1 MADEKYKQLAE
12 KYKKRLAEKLGEK
25 TEEHIGS
32 PERLV
37 SREYIIFKEELLPIQ
52 MTLYERACN
61 IAEKI
66 LKISP
71 DKNKVPQ
78 IKKDIDA
85 VHLQITPT
93 GVYSLSF
100 LAPMALIFSGII
112 LSMFI
117 PAYFEKESSLFFI
130 MLSLITGAL
139 LIYPLQKVPSYI
151 ANSWRMQ
158 ASNQMVL
165 CIFYIVTYMRHTSN
179 LERAIEFA
187 SEHLTGPLALDLK
200 KILWDVEAG
209 KYEKVKDSLDI
220 YLETWKETN
229 FEFVESFHLIES
241 SLYEGSEARRIALLE
256 KSLDVILEETYEK
269 MLHYAQNLK
278 GPITT
283 LHMLGIILPILGL
296 VILPLVVSFMTEVAW
311 YHIAVLY
318 NIALPLAV
326 YIMGKTILISRPT
339 GYGDVDISEEHPEL
353 KKYKNIILKLG
364 QREFQF
370 SPLSLSIFVGV
381 FCLFIAFIPLML
393 HFGKIPII
401 DKEYVM
407 IEGNMSTTW
416 DVTWT
421 SMPDIGFG
429 VEDSATDCGY
439 KYCLLDYRE
448 DTETGSVRG
457 PFSLIAT
464 IISFFFPLAIGL
476 GVGLYYK
483 LRSQNVIKI
492 RNESK
497 KLEQEFASGLFQL
510 GNRLGDGI
518 PAEIAFS
525 KVADVMEGTTTG
537 TFFSQVSDNINR
549 MGMSVEQ
556 ALFNPKTGA
565 VSYFPSKMIESSMKV
580 LLESA
585 KKGPRIASEAL
596 LNVSR
601 YIKEMHRVD
610 ERLKDLLAEVISSM
624 KSQISF
630 MTPVIAGIVVGITSM
645 ISNIL
650 GKLGPMLQQQ
660 QMAGST
666 AAIGE
671 PALPPDLFGLG
682 IPSYHFQ
689 AIVGIYVVQITYIL
703 TILENGIENGA
714 DNLNEKYLIGKNL
727 VYSTL
732 LYVGIALLITI
743 IFNTVALLVLE
754 GVVG

>member
-1 MADEKYKQLAE
+1 MADEKYKYIAE

-25 TEEHIGS
+25 TEEHLGS
-32 PERLV
+32 QERLI
-37 SREYIIFKEELLPIQ
+37 SREYLIFKEELLPLQ
-52 MTLYERACN
+52 LTLYERACN

-78 IKKDIDA
+78 VKKDIDA
-85 VHLQITPT
+85 VHLQITPV

-100 LAPMALIFSGII
+100 LAPMALIFIGII

-117 PAYFEKESSLFFI
+117 PALFEKESSLFFI
-130 MLSLITGAL
+130 MLTLIAGAL
-139 LIYPLQKVPSYI
+139 LIYPLQKVPVYI

-179 LERAIEFA
+179 LEHAIEFA
-187 SEHLTGPLALDLK
+187 SKHLTGPLALDLK
-200 KILWDVEAG
+200 KVLWDVEVE
-209 KYEKVKDSLDI
+209 KYEKVKESLDA
-220 YLETWKETN
+220 YLEIWKETN

-241 SLYEGSEARRIALLE
+241 SLYEGSETRRIALLE

-278 GPITT
+278 DPITT

-296 VILPLVVSFMTEVAW
+296 VILPLVVSFMAEVAW
-311 YHIAVLY
+311 YHIAVIY
-318 NIALPLAV
+318 NVALPVVV
-326 YIMGKTILISRPT
+326 YIMGRTILISRPT
-339 GYGDVDISEEHPEL
+339 GYGDVDISQEHPEF

-370 SPLSLSIFVGV
+370 SPLSLSIFVGI
-381 FCLFIAFIPLML
+381 FCLFMGVLPLMI
-393 HFGKIPII
+393 HFIGL
-401 DKEYVM
+401 
-407 IEGNMSTTW
+407 
-416 DVTWT
+416 
-421 SMPDIGFG
+421 PDIGFG
-429 VEDSATDCGY
+429 AEDSTTDCGY

-448 DTETGSVRG
+448 DIETGSVQG
-457 PFSLIAT
+457 PFSIIAT
-464 IISFFFPLAIGL
+464 ILSLFFPLAFGL
-476 GVGLYYK
+476 GIGLYYK

-518 PAEIAFS
+518 PAEIAFG
-525 KVADVMEGTTTG
+525 KVADVMEGTATG
-537 TFFSQVSDNINR
+537 KFFSQVSNNINR
-549 MGMSVEQ
+549 MGMSIEQ
-556 ALFNPKTGA
+556 ALFNQKTGA
-565 VSYFPSKMIESSMKV
+565 VLYFPSKMIESSMKV

-585 KKGPRIASEAL
+585 KKGPRIAAEAL
-596 LNVSR
+596 LNISR

-660 QMAGST
+660 QMTGST

-671 PALPPDLFGLG
+671 AAMPPDLFGLG

-689 AIVGIYVVQITYIL
+689 AIVGIYVVQITYVL

-743 IFNTVALLVLE
+743 IFNTVAVMVLE
-754 GVVG
+754 GVVR